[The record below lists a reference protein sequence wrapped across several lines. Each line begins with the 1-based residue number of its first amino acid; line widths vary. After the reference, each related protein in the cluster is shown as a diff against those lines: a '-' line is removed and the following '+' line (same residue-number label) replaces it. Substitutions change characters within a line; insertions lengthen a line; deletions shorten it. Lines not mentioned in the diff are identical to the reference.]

1 MDIPE
6 LRPSERAR
14 EYNLYKDV
22 ERAKIV
28 HGWLFE
34 EKTHRELDEEV
45 LELDRNISKGYQSM
59 GVLHFLGLK
68 KEFHGI
74 FHNVSKPLV
83 ISALQEN
90 EQDFRE
96 VIRYLSMI

>member
-1 MDIPE
+1 MNIPE

-14 EYNLYKDV
+14 EYNLYTDI

-34 EKTHRELDEEV
+34 RKTHRELDEEF
-45 LELDRNISKGYQSM
+45 LGLDRDISRGYQAM

-74 FHNVSKPLV
+74 FNNVSKTLA
-83 ISALQEN
+83 ISVLQEN
-90 EQDFRE
+90 EQDFSE
-96 VIRYLSMI
+96 IIRYLGMI